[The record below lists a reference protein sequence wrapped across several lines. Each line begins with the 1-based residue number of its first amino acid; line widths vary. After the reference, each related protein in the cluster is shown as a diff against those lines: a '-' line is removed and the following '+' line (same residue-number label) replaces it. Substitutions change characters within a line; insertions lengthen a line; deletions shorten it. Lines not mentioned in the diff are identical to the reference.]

1 MRRNRR
7 IRLISLF
14 LALCT
19 VAVFSGCMSHT
30 ELDKAA
36 IIEAVGVDYENGQYT
51 ATVQYFNMD
60 SEGGSTMVDNT
71 KPNVIVVSGSGR
83 TVSDALEDAS
93 YRSGK
98 AFMLGITGLF
108 VIGNE
113 ASKQDIK
120 PLLSFATSN
129 HQSNPKMY
137 IAVAEGKAS
146 DIMQVRFKEGA
157 ASVNKLESL
166 FRNADNLGLC
176 APLKL
181 YEVMKKLSQ
190 PTKSLVLPLI
200 KVNEDGGDFTEDG
213 KNIVITGGALISD
226 SKLTDSLSVKEVA
239 GLQFL
244 SDSTDTSQLT
254 VSDNGEDVTVILYDV
269 STDIT
274 PRYSKGK
281 LGFTINITAD
291 GKYVNSNLSNPA
303 EKSGRVEKLCEKA
316 VQERVALTVEK
327 LLKKNGA
334 DAADLKYS
342 ITSKEYF
349 SWLKIEENY
358 RELLKNG
365 SYDIKCDVTIRRFST
380 AHSHID

>member
-1 MRRNRR
+1 
-7 IRLISLF
+7 
-14 LALCT
+14 
-19 VAVFSGCMSHT
+19 MSHT

-190 PTKSLVLPLI
+190 PTKSLVLPLL

-213 KNIVITGGALISD
+213 KNVVITGGALISD
-226 SKLTDSLSVKEVA
+226 SKYADSLSVREVA

-281 LGFTINITAD
+281 LSFTINVTAD

-303 EKSGRVEKLCEKA
+303 EKSRRVEKLCEKA
-316 VQERVALTVEK
+316 VQERVELTVNK